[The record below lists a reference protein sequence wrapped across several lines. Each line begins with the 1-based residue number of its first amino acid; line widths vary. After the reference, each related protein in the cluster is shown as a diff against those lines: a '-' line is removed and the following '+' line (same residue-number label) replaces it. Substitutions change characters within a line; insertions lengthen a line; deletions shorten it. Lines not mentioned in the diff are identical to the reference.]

1 LKFRRE
7 TKIGIVLVVTVS
19 LFIWGFNFLNGK
31 DFFSRSR
38 TIYAVYDKVEGL
50 VTSNPVFVKGVK
62 VGIVKDVFFVY
73 KPQTHIIV
81 KLSLTSDIPIPHN
94 SIAKIYSYDL
104 MGSKAIT
111 IELGN
116 SALMVQN
123 GDTLPS
129 LVQGS
134 LSEEVNRQVQPL
146 KKKAEDLMLSV
157 DSVVTVIRAIFN
169 KNTRENLSQSFESIK
184 NTLANLEHTTY
195 NLDTLV
201 GTQRNRLA
209 NIFSNIE
216 SISGNLRA
224 NNEKITNL
232 IRNFSALSDTL
243 GQSNISNTL
252 LNANKAVNDFAL
264 VMEKI
269 NRGDGTL
276 GLLVNDNKLYN
287 QIDGAARQLQ
297 ELVDDIKRNPNR
309 YVTISVFGRNP
320 NKYPYQPNK

>member
-1 LKFRRE
+1 
-7 TKIGIVLVVTVS
+7 
-19 LFIWGFNFLNGK
+19 
-31 DFFSRSR
+31 
-38 TIYAVYDKVEGL
+38 
-50 VTSNPVFVKGVK
+50 
-62 VGIVKDVFFVY
+62 
-73 KPQTHIIV
+73 
-81 KLSLTSDIPIPHN
+81 
-94 SIAKIYSYDL
+94 